1 MENRWFPPK
10 GDFHIWLLSKW
21 RILLKQH
28 DQRNL
33 FLRYPLSSVHSRFE
47 NEAYVST
54 ENSRFT
60 NDPRSITSLLH
71 GTSHQLSPE
80 VEGGG
85 GGGREWGE
93 GGGAGRRI
101 LGLNGMLFR
110 GIRSII
116 QWDNQ
121 ILRFPPTH
129 LSPQAINMTGSLT
142 ENFDAFTDLS
152 CRGYLKH
159 FLTQHFS
166 SVCFSVT
173 VPLSSDS
180 FWSNLKSQFTGRS
193 HRALFEESLKE
204 IYRNMYNTVK
214 EAHY

>member
-85 GGGREWGE
+85 WGE
-93 GGGAGRRI
+93 EESEEKEGAQVGGFWGWMA
-101 LGLNGMLFR
+101 
-110 GIRSII
+110 
-116 QWDNQ
+116 
-121 ILRFPPTH
+121 
-129 LSPQAINMTGSLT
+129 
-142 ENFDAFTDLS
+142 
-152 CRGYLKH
+152 
-159 FLTQHFS
+159 
-166 SVCFSVT
+166 CFSGESGKLYSEIT
-173 VPLSSDS
+173 KFSDS
-180 FWSNLKSQFTGRS
+180 PHPPFPSGNKQDRFFNRKLWCV
-193 HRALFEESLKE
+193 HRPLLYGISETFPYSTIFICLFQCECASIKWL
-204 IYRNMYNTVK
+204 VLV
-214 EAHY
+214 

>member
-60 NDPRSITSLLH
+60 NERSITSLLH

-80 VEGGG
+80 VGGG
-85 GGGREWGE
+85 ESEEQE
-93 GGGAGRRI
+93 GAEVGGRRI

-121 ILRFPPTH
+121 ILRFPPPPPPFP
-129 LSPQAINMTGSLT
+129 SGN
-142 ENFDAFTDLS
+142 
-152 CRGYLKH
+152 KH
-159 FLTQHFS
+159 DRFFNRKLWCVHR
-166 SVCFSVT
+166 
-173 VPLSSDS
+173 PL
-180 FWSNLKSQFTGRS
+180 L
-193 HRALFEESLKE
+193 
-204 IYRNMYNTVK
+204 
-214 EAHY
+214 

>member
-85 GGGREWGE
+85 GGGRKRVRRRR
-93 GGGAGRRI
+93 GRRSEDFGVEWHAFQGDQVNYTVRQPNPPI
-101 LGLNGMLFR
+101 PPHPPFPSGNKH
-110 GIRSII
+110 
-116 QWDNQ
+116 D
-121 ILRFPPTH
+121 RFFNRKLWCVH
-129 LSPQAINMTGSLT
+129 
-142 ENFDAFTDLS
+142 
-152 CRGYLKH
+152 K
-159 FLTQHFS
+159 
-166 SVCFSVT
+166 
-173 VPLSSDS
+173 PL
-180 FWSNLKSQFTGRS
+180 L
-193 HRALFEESLKE
+193 
-204 IYRNMYNTVK
+204 
-214 EAHY
+214 